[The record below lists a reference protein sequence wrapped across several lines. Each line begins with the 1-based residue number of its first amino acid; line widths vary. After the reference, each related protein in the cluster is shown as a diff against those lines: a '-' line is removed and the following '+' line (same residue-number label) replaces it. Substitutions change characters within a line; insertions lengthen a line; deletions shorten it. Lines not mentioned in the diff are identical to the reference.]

1 MPSPCNSPLDPDK
14 AAVIIQRK
22 WRSYM
27 DILVFKYLQRL
38 LVYSKELV
46 AEDFLK
52 YINPRE
58 AALADTAAGLVVRL
72 RLNGERFPPTICYKI
87 FTYRPVKDLG
97 ITSPKNYAFK
107 KRDGVA
113 YWNNRNSFSM
123 SRCQQETCH
132 KLTRKQNW
140 YKRVDGND
148 WRPITDEMLVA
159 FVPNL
164 IFPNRN
170 KLTVRKPQF
179 RKVRPNYS
187 TKAEG
192 NSKYVPLATKV
203 DFYPAFLDLP
213 KNVTARE
220 DELEDDDLVAWTQ
233 KLDFDKYIQEL
244 EGLAKL

>member
-1 MPSPCNSPLDPDK
+1 MPSPCSNPLDPDK
-14 AAVIIQRK
+14 VAVIIQIK

-38 LVYSKELV
+38 LVHSKELV
-46 AEDFLK
+46 AEDVLK

-72 RLNGERFPPTICYKI
+72 RLNGVRFCANFELYSAQ
-87 FTYRPVKDLG
+87 RPVKDMG
-97 ITSPKNYAFK
+97 ITIPKNYAFK

-123 SRCQQETCH
+123 RRCQQKTCH
-132 KLTRKQNW
+132 KLTREQNW
-140 YKRVDGND
+140 YERVDGND
-148 WRPITDEMLVA
+148 WRPITNEMLVA
-159 FVPNL
+159 FVPNP
-164 IFPNRN
+164 IFANRN
-170 KLTVRKPQF
+170 KLKVRKPQF
-179 RKVRPNYS
+179 RRVMPNYF

-192 NSKYVPLATKV
+192 NSKDPPLATET
-203 DFYPAFLDLP
+203 DFYSAILDLL

-220 DELEDDDLVAWTQ
+220 AELEDDDLVAWTQ

-244 EGLAKL
+244 EELSKL